1 MRSGLPQ
8 RFSSPLLEIEQDTA
22 LLALPASQ
30 SLCTELT
37 IDWSWIKGRDVLQRI
52 HTLSL
57 KELRGKTD
65 FIPEGMKLNI

>member
-1 MRSGLPQ
+1 MRSGLSQ

-22 LLALPASQ
+22 PLALPASQ
-30 SLCTELT
+30 SLWIELT
-37 IDWSWIKGRDVLQRI
+37 ISQSWIKDRDALQRI
-52 HTLSL
+52 LTLCL